1 MSEEKKSSHLR
12 CRIILEM
19 LGKPKEHIED
29 TLKSYVQKI
38 KEDDNLLILNETFAE
53 PNEKGDLWTIFVEL
67 EMVIKSIPELIGFC
81 FDYMPSSVE
90 ILKPQELTLKNRE
103 VSAFI
108 NDLQAKLHTVD
119 MVVKKLRAENDFLK
133 RNMNKSFENSI
144 TILLKLR
151 GMDIKE
157 ISRLTGIQEK
167 DLLNFLNKLVEE
179 KKIKKEDELYSL
191 V

>member
-53 PNEKGDLWTIFVEL
+53 PNEKGDLWTVFVEL
-67 EMVIKSIPELIGFC
+67 EMVIKSIPTLIGFC